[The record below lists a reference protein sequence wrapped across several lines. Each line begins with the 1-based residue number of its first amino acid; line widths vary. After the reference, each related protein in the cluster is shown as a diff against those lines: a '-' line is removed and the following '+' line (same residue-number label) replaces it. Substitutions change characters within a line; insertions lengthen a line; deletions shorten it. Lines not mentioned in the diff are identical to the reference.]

1 MKLFR
6 FIEAE
11 RARFPIIFMCSR
23 LGVARSGFYAWRT
36 RPPCSRSIADAQL
49 SVTIRQI
56 HTGSR
61 GTYGVPRVHA
71 ELLDLHA
78 LRCGRKRVARL
89 MRAAG
94 LVGVCRRRQPRRVRP
109 DETGLISDDLVQR
122 AFAATAPDRL
132 WVADITYLPTWQS
145 FLYLAVVVDAYSRR
159 VVGWAMA
166 DHLRTGLVLDALAM
180 AIQHRRPTPGLVHHS
195 DHGCQYTSLAF
206 GRRCREA
213 GIAQSMGSVGDCYDN
228 AMAESFNATLECEL
242 IARHRWRT
250 HTEARMAVFDF
261 IEGFYNPRRRHS
273 ALGYLSPAEFERR
286 CFQTNQTSES
296 LLAVHDFE
304 STVPA
309 RNGDNGSEE
318 VIPFVH
324 G

>member
-1 MKLFR
+1 VKLFR
-6 FIEAE
+6 FIEVE
-11 RARFPIIFMCSR
+11 RARFPIAFMCHR

-49 SVTIRQI
+49 SQTIRQI
-56 HTGSR
+56 HTGSH

-286 CFQTNQTSES
+286 CFQTNQTSDY
-296 LLAVHDFE
+296 L
-304 STVPA
+304 STKA
-309 RNGDNGSEE
+309 G
-318 VIPFVH
+318 
-324 G
+324 

>member
-6 FIEAE
+6 FIEVE
-11 RARFPIIFMCSR
+11 RARFPIAFMCTR

-49 SVTIRQI
+49 SQTIRQI

-180 AIQHRRPTPGLVHHS
+180 AVQHRRPTPGLVHHS

-206 GRRCREA
+206 SRRCREA

-242 IARHRWRT
+242 IARHHWRT

-261 IEGFYNPRRRHS
+261 I
-273 ALGYLSPAEFERR
+273 
-286 CFQTNQTSES
+286 
-296 LLAVHDFE
+296 
-304 STVPA
+304 
-309 RNGDNGSEE
+309 
-318 VIPFVH
+318 
-324 G
+324 

>member
-1 MKLFR
+1 VKLFCL
-6 FIEAE
+6 IEAE
-11 RARFPIIFMCSR
+11 RARFPIAFMCR
-23 LGVARSGFYAWRT
+23 QLGVAKSGFYAWRT
-36 RPPCSRSIADAQL
+36 RPLCRRALADAQL

-56 HTGSR
+56 HTLSR

-71 ELLDLHA
+71 ELVDIHA
-78 LRCGRKRVARL
+78 TPCGRKRVARL

-94 LVGVCRRRQPRRVRP
+94 LVGVCRRRKIRTTQRDATAP
-109 DETGLISDDLVQR
+109 LSDDLVQR
-122 AFAATAPDRL
+122 AFCADAPDRL

-180 AIQHRRPTPGLVHHS
+180 AVQHRRPSPGLVHHS

-206 GRRCREA
+206 GRRCRES

-242 IARHRWRT
+242 IARSRAWRT
-250 HTEARMAVFDF
+250 HSEARMAVFDF
-261 IEGFYNPRRRHS
+261 IEGFYNPHRRHS
-273 ALGYLSPAEFERR
+273 ALGYLSPAAFERR
-286 CFQTNQTSES
+286 HFQRI
-296 LLAVHDFE
+296 A
-304 STVPA
+304 A
-309 RNGDNGSEE
+309 
-318 VIPFVH
+318 
-324 G
+324 

>member
-1 MKLFR
+1 VKLFR

-11 RARFPIIFMCSR
+11 RARFPITFMCHR

-36 RPPCSRSIADAQL
+36 RPPCSRFIADAQL
-49 SVTIRQI
+49 TVTIRQI

-71 ELLDLHA
+71 ELVDLHA

-94 LVGVCRRRQPRRVRP
+94 LVGVCRRRQPRRAKP
-109 DETGLISDDLVQR
+109 DETGFISDDLVQR

-180 AIQHRRPTPGLVHHS
+180 AVHRRRPTPGLVHHS

-206 GRRCREA
+206 SRRCREA

-242 IARHRWRT
+242 IARHHWRT

-273 ALGYLSPAEFERR
+273 ALGYLSPVEYERR
-286 CFQTNQTSES
+286 YLQ
-296 LLAVHDFE
+296 
-304 STVPA
+304 STQPSHYLSTKA
-309 RNGDNGSEE
+309 R
-318 VIPFVH
+318 
-324 G
+324 